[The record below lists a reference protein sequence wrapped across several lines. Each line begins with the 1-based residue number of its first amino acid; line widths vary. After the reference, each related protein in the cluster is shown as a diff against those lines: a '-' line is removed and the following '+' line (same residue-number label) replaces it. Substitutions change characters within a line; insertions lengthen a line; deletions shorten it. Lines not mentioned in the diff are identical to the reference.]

1 MDLEM
6 VAMRLI
12 HIGLG
17 VFWAGAIFF
26 IVLFLEP
33 SVRAAGP
40 DGARVMQGLQQR
52 RSDSIPTGWLRASAS
67 ASPRGR

>member
-1 MDLEM
+1 MEQLLRAPAGEAGTLIANAARSVAAVVAPHEPQRHSEGLMDLEM

-26 IVLFLEP
+26 IVLFL
-33 SVRAAGP
+33 
-40 DGARVMQGLQQR
+40 
-52 RSDSIPTGWLRASAS
+52 
-67 ASPRGR
+67 